1 MLNPAFPYPSGDEG
15 LGNYILPRELSER
28 TSQGNAALNTG
39 PERRVQRVF
48 TFEIWTKLKAL
59 RLSNLAWPKLRVL
72 DVCCGTGFLSYHLLS
87 KVLVEELMLLDTSE
101 MELKEAETLLMKKFP
116 HVRISYRRW
125 DLLKNK
131 FPPSSFDLIIGNSF
145 LHHLHDLPC
154 AIGELYR
161 LLRPGGM
168 FATLHEPTPVAI
180 AYESGSWD
188 LICQLRRQ
196 GAAYVELL
204 RKSKAASDGSVI
216 DVWLFEGERLATL
229 FSAEGFE
236 AIRVIP
242 WNLLRPILVAR
253 SKLHLDALKPAL
265 SPWEQI
271 LFAIAILSDA
281 GLRRCLPA
289 DAFGALSLA
298 ACKPPC

>member
-1 MLNPAFPYPSGDEG
+1 MLNPALPYPSAADSTA
-15 LGNYILPRELSER
+15 NYILPKELANSTLR
-28 TSQGNAALNTG
+28 GNSALNSG
-39 PERRVQRVF
+39 PERRLQRVF

-59 RLSNLAWPKLRVL
+59 GLNKLTWPKLKVL

-87 KVLVEELMLLDTSE
+87 KVPVHELMLLDTSK
-101 MELKEAETLLMKKFP
+101 MELKEAETLLVKNFP
-116 HVRISYRRW
+116 RARVSYCRL
-125 DLLKNK
+125 DLLKTGL
-131 FPPSSFDLIIGNSF
+131 PSSSFDLIIGNSF

-154 AIGELYR
+154 AIRELHR
-161 LLRPGGM
+161 LLRPGGI

-188 LICQLRRQ
+188 LIGQFCRQ
-196 GAAYVELL
+196 GMSYVELL
-204 RKSKAASDGSVI
+204 REGKAGADDGVI
-216 DVWLFEGERLATL
+216 DIWLFEGERLARL
-229 FSAEGFE
+229 FGTEGFE

-265 SPWEQI
+265 SLWEQI
-271 LFAIAILSDA
+271 LFAASILSDA

-289 DAFGALSLA
+289 HAFGGLSLA
-298 ACKPPC
+298 ACKPLC

>member
-1 MLNPAFPYPSGDEG
+1 L
-15 LGNYILPRELSER
+15 
-28 TSQGNAALNTG
+28 
-39 PERRVQRVF
+39 
-48 TFEIWTKLKAL
+48 
-59 RLSNLAWPKLRVL
+59 
-72 DVCCGTGFLSYHLLS
+72 
-87 KVLVEELMLLDTSE
+87 
-101 MELKEAETLLMKKFP
+101 
-116 HVRISYRRW
+116 
-125 DLLKNK
+125 DLLKTG

-145 LHHLHDLPC
+145 LHHLHDLPN
-154 AIGELYR
+154 AIQELHR

-188 LICQLRRQ
+188 LICQFRRQ

-204 RKSKAASDGSVI
+204 RKGKAVADDGVI

-229 FSAEGFE
+229 FRTEGFE

-271 LFAIAILSDA
+271 LFAVAILTDA
-281 GLRRCLPA
+281 GLRRCFPA
-289 DAFGALSLA
+289 HVFGSLSLA
-298 ACKPPC
+298 ASKPLC

>member
-1 MLNPAFPYPSGDEG
+1 MLNPAFPLPSADEG
-15 LGNYILPRELSER
+15 IANYILPSELADR
-28 TSQGNAALNTG
+28 TLQGNAALNSG
-39 PERRVQRVF
+39 PERRLQRVF

-59 RLSNLAWPKLRVL
+59 GLTKLAWPKLRVL

-87 KVLVEELMLLDTSE
+87 KVPVDELILLDTSE
-101 MELKEAETLLMKKFP
+101 MELKESETLLVKNFP
-116 HVRISYRRW
+116 RARVSYCRL
-125 DLLKNK
+125 DLLKTG

-154 AIGELYR
+154 AIRELYR

-188 LICQLRRQ
+188 LICQFCRQ

-204 RKSKAASDGSVI
+204 RKGKASADGSVI
-216 DVWLFEGERLATL
+216 DVWLFEAERLVTL
-229 FSAEGFE
+229 FRTEGFE
-236 AIRVIP
+236 SIRVIP
-242 WNLLRPILVAR
+242 WNLLRPILVATN
-253 SKLHLDALKPAL
+253 KLHLDDLKPAL
-265 SPWEQI
+265 APWEQI
-271 LFAIAILSDA
+271 LFVVSILSDA

-289 DAFGALSLA
+289 HAFGALSLA
-298 ACKPPC
+298 VCKPSC